1 MDSFT
6 FMIYNIL
13 IICVIAFIV
22 INFYYKGRLSEDGV
36 ILLLLVLFV
45 EFIAVLVTV
54 YPIHIPFIEIQ
65 LTFFDIILLNTYLLI
80 LILIYAASR
89 INELKKRSIILAQE
103 YALLSHLIGDEK
115 IKNKLDT
122 LFDE

>member
-54 YPIHIPFIEIQ
+54 YPIHIPLIEIQ

-103 YALLSHLIGDEK
+103 YALLRHLIGNEK

-122 LFDE
+122 IFDE